1 MTTQELE
8 EKLRLY
14 LKLNKNV
21 LLEGKH
27 GVGKTS
33 LIEKLFDEEFGKN
46 NWIYFSSSTL
56 DPWVDLIG
64 VPKESIVNNEPCLDF
79 ILPKQMV
86 NNNLKAIFFDE
97 YNRSHKKVRNAT
109 MELIQFK
116 SINGRK
122 FPNLKVVWAAIN
134 PADDEDETYD
144 VENLDSAQIDRFQIK
159 IKVPYTPDF
168 EYFKNKF
175 DTKIARSAIEWW
187 EGLPK
192 EAQKLV
198 SPRRLDYALEVFKQ
212 GGDLFD
218 VLDEKTNPTKL
229 LVTLQVGSLTLKI
242 KELFESKNGKEARKF
257 FLSENNFQGAL
268 PIIKKSN
275 EYLNFFLPL
284 IDNERVSSIFFSDVK
299 VQKYILEN
307 SQLFKEPLEEITRL
321 KAIDPSI
328 LNQINRA
335 LKKIGNVTYFS

>member
-8 EKLRLY
+8 DKLRLY

-33 LIEKLFDEEFGKN
+33 LIEKLFDEAFGKN

-64 VPKESIVNNEPCLDF
+64 VPKESLMNNEPCLDF

-122 FPNLKVVWAAIN
+122 
-134 PADDEDETYD
+134 
-144 VENLDSAQIDRFQIK
+144 
-159 IKVPYTPDF
+159 
-168 EYFKNKF
+168 
-175 DTKIARSAIEWW
+175 
-187 EGLPK
+187 
-192 EAQKLV
+192 
-198 SPRRLDYALEVFKQ
+198 
-212 GGDLFD
+212 GG
-218 VLDEKTNPTKL
+218 
-229 LVTLQVGSLTLKI
+229 
-242 KELFESKNGKEARKF
+242 
-257 FLSENNFQGAL
+257 
-268 PIIKKSN
+268 
-275 EYLNFFLPL
+275 
-284 IDNERVSSIFFSDVK
+284 
-299 VQKYILEN
+299 
-307 SQLFKEPLEEITRL
+307 
-321 KAIDPSI
+321 
-328 LNQINRA
+328 
-335 LKKIGNVTYFS
+335 

>member
-8 EKLRLY
+8 DKLRLY

-33 LIEKLFDEEFGKN
+33 LIEKLFDEAFGKN

-64 VPKESIVNNEPCLDF
+64 VPKESIMNNEPCLDF

-134 PADDEDETYD
+134 PADDDDESYD

-159 IKVPYTPDF
+159 IKVPYIPDF
-168 EYFKNKF
+168 DYFKNKF
-175 DTKIARSAIEWW
+175 DAKIARSAIEWW

-198 SPRRLDYALEVFKQ
+198 SPRRLDYALEVFKE

-229 LVTLQVGSLTLKI
+229 LVTLQVGSLTLKV
-242 KELFESKNGKEARKF
+242 KELFESKNGKEAKKF

-268 PIIKKSN
+268 PIIKKST
-275 EYLNFFLPL
+275 EYLHFFLPL
-284 IDNERVSSIFFSDVK
+284 LDNERVSSIFFSDTK
-299 VQKYILEN
+299 VQRYILEN

-335 LKKIGNVTYFS
+335 LKKIGNVTYF